1 MSSLIQRTYDVKQ
14 NPFGAQKWSLGEKE
28 SQKLRRRRPRFITDC
43 HIPRISRKYQRTFQR
58 FIKRSL
64 TIKVKVSVAVA
75 LVLLTLIIAVVVVC
89 FILPSN
95 ETTEDEK
102 HWLPEFI
109 SSSKLG
115 KYDTAAVST
124 DAAPCAVIGK

>member
-1 MSSLIQRTYDVKQ
+1 MVHVV

-28 SQKLRRRRPRFITDC
+28 SQKLR
-43 HIPRISRKYQRTFQR
+43 
-58 FIKRSL
+58 RSL